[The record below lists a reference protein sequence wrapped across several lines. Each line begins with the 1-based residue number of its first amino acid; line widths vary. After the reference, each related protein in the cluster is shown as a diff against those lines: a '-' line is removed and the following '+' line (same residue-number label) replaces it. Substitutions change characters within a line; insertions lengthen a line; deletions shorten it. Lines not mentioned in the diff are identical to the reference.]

1 MLDVALCAGSA
12 KKRLPDQSRRTVR
25 WGAAG
30 PDSTR
35 TAQLLVDSIRLT
47 YKKCQYLVQLVFVK
61 VLCQFLCFLPK
72 IRSNGLKQEIKA
84 AICLYSADK
93 NIEIAENPPPQSG
106 AAGKRRPSGCSGA
119 RDCQKPCRKGGGEKA
134 RLLRSAHK
142 ETLPQNLAKTGC
154 WLRCRRLASKKDA
167 GVPARCLRPAFA
179 LLLLRSFAACCS
191 ASAGRAA
198 LFVPDGALHFGRF
211 AVYLF

>member
-25 WGAAG
+25 WGSAG

-119 RDCQKPCRKGGGEKA
+119 RDCQKPCRKSGGGKGAPFAECAQGNFAAKSGKNG
-134 RLLRSAHK
+134 LLAALPPLGVQKGRRRSGA
-142 ETLPQNLAKTGC
+142 LPSACFCDFAASQF
-154 WLRCRRLASKKDA
+154 CR
-167 GVPARCLRPAFA
+167 
-179 LLLLRSFAACCS
+179 LLLRFRGPGGTFCA
-191 ASAGRAA
+191 
-198 LFVPDGALHFGRF
+198 
-211 AVYLF
+211 

>member
-1 MLDVALCAGSA
+1 MSIFGTTGICESFMPIFVLFAKDSVEWPETGKQGGDLPLQRGQKYRNNGKSA
-12 KKRLPDQSRRTVR
+12 APKRRGGQ
-25 WGAAG
+25 
-30 PDSTR
+30 
-35 TAQLLVDSIRLT
+35 
-47 YKKCQYLVQLVFVK
+47 
-61 VLCQFLCFLPK
+61 
-72 IRSNGLKQEIKA
+72 KA
-84 AICLYSADK
+84 AVGLQGGQETAKSL
-93 NIEIAENPPPQSG
+93 
-106 AAGKRRPSGCSGA
+106 AAKA
-119 RDCQKPCRKGGGEKA
+119 AGEKA

-154 WLRCRRLASKKDA
+154 WLRCRPKDA

-179 LLLLRSFAACCS
+179 ILLLRSFAACCS

>member
-1 MLDVALCAGSA
+1 M
-12 KKRLPDQSRRTVR
+12 
-25 WGAAG
+25 
-30 PDSTR
+30 
-35 TAQLLVDSIRLT
+35 
-47 YKKCQYLVQLVFVK
+47 K

-72 IRSNGLKQEIKA
+72 IRSNGLKQESKA

-106 AAGKRRPSGCSGA
+106 AAGKRRPSGCRGA
-119 RDCQKPCRKGGGEKA
+119 RDCQKPCRKGGGGKGAPFAECAQGNFAAKSGKNG
-134 RLLRSAHK
+134 LLAA
-142 ETLPQNLAKTGC
+142 LP
-154 WLRCRRLASKKDA
+154 KKDA

-179 LLLLRSFAACCS
+179 ILLLRSFAACCS

-211 AVYLF
+211 AVYLFQSQYAAAGRRPGLCRRRQPEQNRAGPAPAGRKPPCSIPLRTTRSA

>member
-1 MLDVALCAGSA
+1 M
-12 KKRLPDQSRRTVR
+12 
-25 WGAAG
+25 
-30 PDSTR
+30 
-35 TAQLLVDSIRLT
+35 
-47 YKKCQYLVQLVFVK
+47 VQLVFVK

-93 NIEIAENPPPQSG
+93 NIEITENPPPQSG

-119 RDCQKPCRKGGGEKA
+119 RDCQKPCRKGGGGKGAPFAECAQGNFAAKSGKN
-134 RLLRSAHK
+134 RLLAALPPLGVQKGRRRSGA
-142 ETLPQNLAKTGC
+142 LPSAC
-154 WLRCRRLASKKDA
+154 FCD
-167 GVPARCLRPAFA
+167 
-179 LLLLRSFAACCS
+179 FAAWCS